1 MGLFSVNIRQTGRL
15 GFRACL
21 LALALL
27 VPAAQAQSENLAG
40 SATLKGIVRDSRGRA
55 VAAANVYLQNNRG
68 GQGLS
73 TRADSQ
79 GVYSF
84 SSLREGKY
92 TLRAE
97 LTGRAGTAGPISLAP
112 KEVKIVDLIL
122 DHDSVPQA
130 SAAGAPEFFDEPQFT
145 VAGVTQATNAGGHGS
160 DAVLRTTE
168 ALAKATVSLSK
179 ESPSTA
185 HPVSSAAAEQSLRD
199 AVARDPGRFEANY
212 RLGKFLIGGGKA
224 GEAIPYLEQAS
235 RLNPGDYENSYELA
249 RAYADSGDLEHARAN
264 AHALVARED
273 KAELHHLL
281 GDVEERLSNPLEA
294 VREYQRAAEL
304 DPNEPNLFDWGTELL
319 KHRALEPATEVFSTG
334 NRRFPNS
341 VRILIGLGVAWYAR
355 GSYDQAAQRLFE
367 ASDLNPTDPAPYL
380 FLGKMLSAETAQ
392 SAGFV
397 ERLGRFARLQ
407 PENALANY
415 YYAVSLRKL
424 GSEGT
429 DNSQVE
435 SLLEKAVR
443 LDPNLGEGYLQLG
456 ILDAEKQDF
465 PKAIAAYQEAIE
477 ASPRLDEA
485 HYRLAQ
491 AYLRNGERAKA
502 HEQLQLYD
510 RLSKKT
516 AEEVERE
523 RREITQFVFALRDKA
538 PAAHPQPKP

>member
-1 MGLFSVNIRQTGRL
+1 
-15 GFRACL
+15 
-21 LALALL
+21 
-27 VPAAQAQSENLAG
+27 
-40 SATLKGIVRDSRGRA
+40 
-55 VAAANVYLQNNRG
+55 
-68 GQGLS
+68 
-73 TRADSQ
+73 
-79 GVYSF
+79 
-84 SSLREGKY
+84 
-92 TLRAE
+92 
-97 LTGRAGTAGPISLAP
+97 
-112 KEVKIVDLIL
+112 VKIVDLVL
-122 DHDSVPQA
+122 DHDSAPQT
-130 SAAGAPEFFDEPQFT
+130 SAAGTPEFFDEPQFT

-160 DAVLRTTE
+160 DTVLRTTE

-179 ESPSTA
+179 ESPGSSQA
-185 HPVSSAAAEQSLRD
+185 VSSAAAEESMRD

-212 RLGKFLIGGGKA
+212 QLGKFLTDGGKA

-249 RAYADSGDLEHARAN
+249 RAYADRGDFEHARAN
-264 AHALVARED
+264 ARALVARED

-281 GDVEERLSNPLEA
+281 GDVEERLSNSLESA
-294 VREYQRAAEL
+294 REYQRAAEL

-341 VRILIGLGVAWYAR
+341 PRMLIGLGVAWYAR
-355 GSYDQAAQRLFE
+355 GSYDQAAQHLFE
-367 ASDLNPTDPAPYL
+367 ASDLNPDDPAPYL

-424 GSEGT
+424 GQEGA

-435 SLLEKAVR
+435 SLLEKAVH

-465 PKAIAAYQEAIE
+465 PKAIAAFQKAID

-491 AYLRNGERAKA
+491 AYLRNGKRAKA
-502 HEQLQLYD
+502 KEELQLYD
-510 RLSKKT
+510 QLSKKT

-538 PAAHPQPKP
+538 TTAQPQQ